1 MWPKGGFGITISRD
15 MTATLPDAAA
25 GAAFRHEALLYS
37 GDDGFL
43 AGTVPF
49 LQRAIDEAQP
59 ALVVVSAAR
68 IDLLRSALAGSS
80 DHVLFADMAAIG
92 RNPARIIPVW
102 RVFLDDHAPDGSA
115 VRGVGEPIW
124 PARTPAELVECQR
137 HEALLNVAFADS
149 SPWWLL
155 CPYDVDALGPKVV
168 DEAVRS
174 HPFIRQRAGDSVPST
189 EFRPEEMVRTQQ
201 SAPLPEPSRCLESM
215 TFHASQLALVR
226 SLTVARAVAFGLT
239 NGQLDDLVGAVH

>member
-1 MWPKGGFGITISRD
+1 
-15 MTATLPDAAA
+15 MTATLPGAPA

-49 LQRAIDEAQP
+49 LQRAIDEEQP

-68 IDLLRSALAGSS
+68 IDLLRSAFTASS

-102 RVFLDDHAPDGSA
+102 RDFLDDHASDGSA
-115 VRGVGEPIW
+115 DRGVGEPIW

-137 HEALLNVAFADS
+137 HEALLN
-149 SPWWLL
+149 
-155 CPYDVDALGPKVV
+155 
-168 DEAVRS
+168 
-174 HPFIRQRAGDSVPST
+174 
-189 EFRPEEMVRTQQ
+189 
-201 SAPLPEPSRCLESM
+201 
-215 TFHASQLALVR
+215 
-226 SLTVARAVAFGLT
+226 
-239 NGQLDDLVGAVH
+239 